1 MLTPEQ
7 ISVLVIDDDEI
18 AREYLC
24 DVLRRAGFIVEDTP
38 STIGVTNKLVRDHF
52 QVVVLDIMMPAIRGD
67 KLAGLLRKNPH
78 LRELGVVMVSGAP
91 RAEIEQLTHELDPGD
106 VINKGEARTKLADA
120 VLRAGQR
127 TSTPPQRSK
136 VPPPSST

>member
-1 MLTPEQ
+1 MLSPEQ

-24 DVLRRAGFIVEDTP
+24 DVLRRAGFVVEDTS
-38 STIGVTNKLVRDHF
+38 STIGVTNKLVRDQF
-52 QVVVLDIMMPAIRGD
+52 QVVVLDVMMPAIRGD

-78 LRELGVVMVSGAP
+78 LSELGVVMVSGAP
-91 RAEIEQLTHELDPGD
+91 RAEIEQLINELDPSD

-120 VLRAGQR
+120 VLRVAR
-127 TSTPPQRSK
+127 ERVVPRKSK
-136 VPPPSST
+136 APPPSIS

>member
-24 DVLRRAGFIVEDTP
+24 DVLRRAGFLVEDTS
-38 STIGVTNKLVRDHF
+38 STIGVTNKLVRDQF
-52 QVVVLDIMMPAIRGD
+52 QVVVLDVMMPSIRGD
-67 KLAGLLRKNPH
+67 KLAGLLRKNSH

-91 RAEIEQLTHELDPGD
+91 KAEIEQLVNELDPQD
-106 VINKGEARTKLADA
+106 VINKGDARTKLAEA
-120 VLRAGQR
+120 VLRVARERPGVA
-127 TSTPPQRSK
+127 QRSRF
-136 VPPPSST
+136 PPAT

>member
-1 MLTPEQ
+1 VLTPEQ

-24 DVLRRAGFIVEDTP
+24 DVLRRAGFVVEDTS
-38 STIGVTNKLVRDHF
+38 STIGVTNKLVRDRF
-52 QVVVLDIMMPAIRGD
+52 QVVVLDVMMPAIRGD

-91 RAEIEQLTHELDPGD
+91 KAEIELLVQELDPGD
-106 VINKGEARTKLADA
+106 VINKGEARSKLAEA
-120 VLRAGQR
+120 VLLAARERPVAIHK
-127 TSTPPQRSK
+127 SK
-136 VPPPSST
+136 LPPPT